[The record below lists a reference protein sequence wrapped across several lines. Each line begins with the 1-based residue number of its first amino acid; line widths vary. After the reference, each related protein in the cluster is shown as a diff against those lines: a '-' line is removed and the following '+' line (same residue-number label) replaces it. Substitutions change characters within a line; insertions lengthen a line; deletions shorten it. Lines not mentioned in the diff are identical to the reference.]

1 MALEISLEDVSLV
14 YNRGTHLELKA
25 LEGVSVT
32 FRNDESV
39 LLLGHTGSGKSTLLK
54 VISQLLRPSEGR
66 VLINGRE
73 CSEPKIFMKKIGI
86 CFQFPEDQ
94 FLCETVF
101 DEIAFASRNFNLD
114 QIESRVMKAI
124 EAVGLDETYLDRS
137 PFSLSQGEARRV
149 ALASVIAHEPDLL
162 LLDEP
167 FIALDYQ
174 GKHVI
179 RNFVRSWMQQRHG
192 LVLVSHSLD
201 HTIDLV
207 NRVIVLESGKIVYD
221 GSVENFIFENAARRS
236 KLQSEVVEIWYQ
248 LLKLGEKPS
257 SLEDLIQK
265 AADRIIV

>member
-14 YNRGTHLELKA
+14 YNRGTSLEVRA
-25 LEGVSVT
+25 LERVSVT
-32 FRNDESV
+32 FRDDESV

-54 VISQLLRPSEGR
+54 VISQLLQPSEGH
-66 VLINGRE
+66 VLIDEQEHPESR
-73 CSEPKIFMKKIGI
+73 SFMKKIGI

-101 DEIAFASRNFNLD
+101 DEIAFASRNFNLG

-124 EAVGLDETYLDRS
+124 ETVGLDETYLDRS
-137 PFSLSQGEARRV
+137 PFSLSQGEARKV

-174 GKHVI
+174 GKQAI
-179 RNFVRSWMQQRHG
+179 RNFIRSWTQQRHG
-192 LVLVSHSLD
+192 LVLVSHSLE

-207 NRVIVLESGKIVYD
+207 NRVIVLESGKIIYD
-221 GSVENFIFENAARRS
+221 RSLEDFISENVTQCSE
-236 KLQSEVVEIWYQ
+236 LQNDVVEIWYR

-257 SLEDLIQK
+257 SLDDLVQK
-265 AADRIIV
+265 SAGRITV